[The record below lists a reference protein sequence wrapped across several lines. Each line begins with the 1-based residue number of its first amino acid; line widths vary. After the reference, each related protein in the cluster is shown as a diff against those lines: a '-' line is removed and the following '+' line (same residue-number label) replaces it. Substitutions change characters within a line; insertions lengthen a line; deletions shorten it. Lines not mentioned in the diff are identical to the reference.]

1 MQPALAAV
9 LAELAKPY
17 MKENARV
24 LDPFC
29 GVGTLLFERNYA
41 VHADTLY
48 GTDIFG
54 PAIKAARENAATA
67 GIPAHF
73 INKDMRDFSHDYKF
87 DEIITDMPGEGKNRT
102 AHDVDCL
109 YRALFERAEALLRPG
124 SMIFVYAHDRGYAK
138 RWIRENKELKLEKE
152 WRISEK
158 EDTWYLAVR
167 YEG

>member
-73 INKDMRDFSHDYKF
+73 INKDMRDFSHEYKF
-87 DEIITDMPGEGKNRT
+87 DEIITDMPGEGKT
-102 AHDVDCL
+102 APPTMWTVCT
-109 YRALFERAEALLRPG
+109 ALCSSG
-124 SMIFVYAHDRGYAK
+124 QKHC
-138 RWIRENKELKLEKE
+138 
-152 WRISEK
+152 
-158 EDTWYLAVR
+158 
-167 YEG
+167 